1 MEGSA
6 WKKSVVDLDLEILV
20 VSQFTLQANLKKGLK
35 PDFHGAMAPEPAREA
50 FGECVRMFTTLYK
63 PDKIQ
68 TGSFGEMMK
77 VSLENDGP
85 VTFILD

>member
-1 MEGSA
+1 
-6 WKKSVVDLDLEILV
+6 VVDLDYEVLA

-35 PDFHGAMAPEPAREA
+35 PDFHNAMAPVPARDA
-50 FGECVRMFTTLYK
+50 FDECVNMLKRLYK
-63 PDKIQ
+63 ADKVQ

-85 VTFILD
+85 TTFILE